1 MEMVKKTDQTPLDSA
16 QWAEKGQWAPIEI
29 GEIPFKHL
37 KKFLHYD
44 GDHNLEKVAHR
55 DCGVSV
61 SGDIQTPIGHS
72 PQQPFLAVPALR
84 NLSKGLSKTQL
95 YCDIYI

>member
-1 MEMVKKTDQTPLDSA
+1 METVKKTDQTLLDSA
-16 QWAEKGQWAPIEI
+16 QWAERGQWAPTEI

-37 KKFLHYD
+37 KKLLHSD
-44 GDHNLEKVAHR
+44 SDHNLEKVAQR
-55 DCGVSV
+55 DYGVSV
-61 SGDIQTPIGHS
+61 SGDLQTPIGHS

-95 YCDIYI
+95 FCDIYI